1 MSFLTECMRDDR
13 IDLGLVAA
21 KLGTSEEDI
30 AKAAGL
36 DRDALAPSEDAGRAS
51 TQRRLHEMLEIL
63 DRVVPRFGTR
73 SDAYAWYRAEQLPGF
88 SGSTPMQLVLQGR
101 AAEVIDYIDAV
112 DAGVYS

>member
-13 IDLGLVAA
+13 IDLGLIAA

-30 AKAAGL
+30 AEATGL
-36 DRDALAPSEDAGRAS
+36 DRDAHERPARVGCAS
-51 TQRRLHEMLEIL
+51 AQRRLRKMLEIL
-63 DRVVPRFGTR
+63 DRVIPRVGTP
-73 SDAYAWYRAEQLPGF
+73 SAAYAWYRAEPLPGF

-101 AAEVIDYIDAV
+101 AAEVINYIDAV